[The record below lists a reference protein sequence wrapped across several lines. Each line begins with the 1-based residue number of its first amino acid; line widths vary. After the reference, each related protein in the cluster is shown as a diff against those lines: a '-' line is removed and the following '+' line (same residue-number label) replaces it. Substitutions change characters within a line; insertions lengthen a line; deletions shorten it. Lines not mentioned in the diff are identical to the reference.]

1 MYEAFMNGKYT
12 VKIKDRRVRYNF
24 ELVRNI
30 TVVQGD
36 SGTGKTTLFD
46 MVFAFTRLKERSGV
60 QIVCDRPCV
69 ALHAELDWQTRL
81 AGIHDS
87 IVFIDE
93 DAEYI
98 GTHEFALSIR
108 HTDNYYVI
116 FCRDSLHQLP
126 YSVEEIYEIKT
137 SNKLHTFRKIYRR
150 QKDYLYANAAG
161 KTKPSVL
168 LTEDSHS
175 GYQFYRHYY
184 DGTSVSCVAAGSNSD
199 IFSWL
204 KEHHD
209 EKVFV
214 IADGAAFG
222 SEMNRVMG
230 LQHQFPDKI
239 TICLPESFE
248 WLILQS
254 GLLDIAGLNEMLN
267 DPSSYIDSQRYF
279 SWENYFEEYLIQHTF
294 GTYYAYSKSQIHS
307 FYTIREN
314 SGKIIALIAAN
325 MPEA

>member
-1 MYEAFMNGKYT
+1 MIGKHA
-12 VKIKDRRVRYNF
+12 VKVSDKRVRYSF

-30 TVVQGD
+30 TVVQGN

-46 MVFAFTRLKERSGV
+46 MISAYTRLKERSGV
-60 QIVCDRPCV
+60 QIVCDKACV
-69 ALHAELDWQTRL
+69 ALHADSDWQARL
-81 AGIHDS
+81 SSIHDS

-98 GTHEFALSIR
+98 ASHAFASAIR

-116 FCRDSLHQLP
+116 FCRESLHELP

-137 SNKLHTFRKIYRR
+137 SKRLHTFKKMYLR
-150 QKDYLYANAAG
+150 QKDYVYAKAEGRA
-161 KTKPSVL
+161 KPSAL
-168 LTEDSHS
+168 LTEDSHA
-175 GYQFYRHYY
+175 GYQFYLHHY
-184 DGTSVSCVAAGSNSD
+184 DGTSVVCSSAGSNSG

-204 KEHHD
+204 QAHHD

-214 IADGAAFG
+214 VADGAAFG
-222 SEMNRVMG
+222 SEMNRVME

-239 TICLPESFE
+239 TLCLPECFE

-254 GLLDIAGLNEMLN
+254 GLIDIPGLDAQLES
-267 DPSSYIDSQRYF
+267 PSESINSQRYF
-279 SWENYFEEYLIQHTF
+279 SWENFFEEYLIQQTA
-294 GTYYAYSKSQIHS
+294 GTHYAYSKSQIHR
-307 FYTIREN
+307 FYTVREN
-314 SGKIIALIAAN
+314 SSRIVALIAAS